1 MTAKRTLTNLIKTT
15 FREQMKKVGTSI
27 PGHIISF
34 DPATQLAQV
43 QIGITRVNVNGER
56 FEPPPLIKC
65 PVHFTGG
72 SEFII
77 EHQIDPDDEC
87 LIIFSQRCID
97 GWVNNGGIANNPI
110 LRYHEFDDA
119 IVIPGVRSQ
128 PNKISNHENNGVRL
142 RNKDGDKF
150 IWLKNNG
157 TAEITV
163 DTLVVNG
170 NIEHTGDTQQTGNTT
185 QTGNN
190 DVTGAIT
197 ATTSVTAPQIV
208 GTTSVASPSIVANG
222 KEMDGHTHAGSP
234 TAPTGPVSPTG
245 APT

>member
-15 FREQMKKVGTSI
+15 FREEMKKVGTSI
-27 PGHIISF
+27 PGYIISF
-34 DPATQLAQV
+34 DPETQTAQV
-43 QIGITRVNVNGER
+43 QIGILRVDVNGES

-65 PVHFTGG
+65 PVHFSGG
-72 SEFII
+72 NEFQI
-77 EHQIDPDDEC
+77 EHQIDPNDEC

-97 GWVNNGGIANNPI
+97 GWVNSGGIANNPI

-128 PNKISNHENNGVRL
+128 PNKISNFENNGVRL

-150 IWLKNNG
+150 IWLKNDG

-163 DTLVVNG
+163 DTLKING
-170 NIEHTGDTQQTGNTT
+170 NIEHTGDQTSTGTIT
-185 QTGNN
+185 GQT
-190 DVTGAIT
+190 DV
-197 ATTSVTAPQIV
+197 
-208 GTTSVASPSIVANG
+208 VADTVSL
-222 KEMDGHTHAGSP
+222 KTHTHSGSP

-245 APT
+245 TPV